1 MLVVLAG
8 LMLGRQRQ
16 RRRHHNTNSTEQPAW
31 DEQPGASA
39 PDRASWMGRRILGR
53 GGCARQ
59 HSHITQPVTPSRGSP
74 PPSSSRE
81 IIALAPK
88 RNKKRA
94 CGPP

>member
-39 PDRASWMGRRILGR
+39 PDRASWMGRRILGKR
-53 GGCARQ
+53 RLRASAQPYYAAGHPVEG
-59 HSHITQPVTPSRGSP
+59 ITAPEFVTGDHCPRP
-74 PPSSSRE
+74 E
-81 IIALAPK
+81 TK
-88 RNKKRA
+88 
-94 CGPP
+94 